1 MRTERVIQLENALN
15 LMSQSIGEIFAEIGQ
30 SMSNKLTEIANLKR
44 ALAEDNAEL
53 NEIAVVVDNFQHDL
67 GQFVMDIDKFTDNVE
82 VILEDLDNIPVAI
95 VDDDEEEVEE
105 EETED
110 FPVEDIL
117 EEDTAEEVG

>member
-1 MRTERVIQLENALN
+1 MRTERVNQLENALN

-30 SMSNKLTEIANLKR
+30 SMSNKLTEIATLKK

-53 NEIAVVVDNFQHDL
+53 NEIAVVVDNFQCDL

-82 VILEDLDNIPVAI
+82 VILDDLDNIPVAI
-95 VDDDEEEVEE
+95 VDDEEEEVEE
-105 EETED
+105 TED
-110 FPVEDIL
+110 FAVEDIL

>member
-1 MRTERVIQLENALN
+1 MRTERVNQLENALN

-30 SMSNKLTEIANLKR
+30 SMSNKLTEIATLKR

-53 NEIAVVVDNFQHDL
+53 NEIAVVVDNFQCDL

-82 VILEDLDNIPVAI
+82 VILDDLDNIPVAI
-95 VDDDEEEVEE
+95 VDDEEEEVEE
-105 EETED
+105 TED
-110 FPVEDIL
+110 FSLEDIL

>member
-1 MRTERVIQLENALN
+1 MRTERVNQLENALN

-30 SMSNKLTEIANLKR
+30 SMSNKLTEITTLKR

-53 NEIAVVVDNFQHDL
+53 SEIAVVVDNFQCDL

-82 VILEDLDNIPVAI
+82 VILDDLDNIPVAI
-95 VDDDEEEVEE
+95 VDDEEEEEVEE
-105 EETED
+105 TED
-110 FPVEDIL
+110 FSLEDIL

>member
-1 MRTERVIQLENALN
+1 MRTERVNQLENALN

-30 SMSNKLTEIANLKR
+30 SMSNKLTEIATLKR

-53 NEIAVVVDNFQHDL
+53 SEIAVVVDNFQCDL

-82 VILEDLDNIPVAI
+82 VILDDLDNIPVAI

-105 EETED
+105 TED
-110 FPVEDIL
+110 FSVEDIL

>member
-1 MRTERVIQLENALN
+1 MRTERVNQLENALN

-30 SMSNKLTEIANLKR
+30 SMSNKLTEIATLKR

-53 NEIAVVVDNFQHDL
+53 SEIAVVVDNFQCDL

-82 VILEDLDNIPVAI
+82 VILDDLDNIPVAI
-95 VDDDEEEVEE
+95 VDDEEEEVEE
-105 EETED
+105 TED
-110 FPVEDIL
+110 FSLEDIL

>member
-1 MRTERVIQLENALN
+1 MRTERVNQLENALN

-30 SMSNKLTEIANLKR
+30 SMSNKLTEIATLKK

-67 GQFVMDIDKFTDNVE
+67 GQFVIDIDRLTDNVE
-82 VILEDLDNIPVAI
+82 VILDDLDNIPVAI
-95 VDDDEEEVEE
+95 VDEEEEE

-110 FPVEDIL
+110 FSVEDIL

>member
-1 MRTERVIQLENALN
+1 MRTERVNQLENALN

-30 SMSNKLTEIANLKR
+30 SMSNKLTEIATLKR

-53 NEIAVVVDNFQHDL
+53 SEIAVVVDNFQCDL

-82 VILEDLDNIPVAI
+82 VILDDLDNIPVAI
-95 VDDDEEEVEE
+95 VDEEEEVEE
-105 EETED
+105 TED
-110 FPVEDIL
+110 FAVEDIL

>member
-1 MRTERVIQLENALN
+1 MRTERVNQLENALN

-30 SMSNKLTEIANLKR
+30 SMSNKLTEIATLKR

-53 NEIAVVVDNFQHDL
+53 SEIAVVVDNFQCDL

-82 VILEDLDNIPVAI
+82 VILDDLDNIPVAI
-95 VDDDEEEVEE
+95 VDEEEEVEE
-105 EETED
+105 TED
-110 FPVEDIL
+110 FSLEDIL

>member
-1 MRTERVIQLENALN
+1 MRTERVNQLENALN

-30 SMSNKLTEIANLKR
+30 SMSNKLTEIATLKK

-53 NEIAVVVDNFQHDL
+53 SEIAVVVDNFQCDL

-82 VILEDLDNIPVAI
+82 VILDDLDNIPVAI
-95 VDDDEEEVEE
+95 VDDEEEEVEE
-105 EETED
+105 TED
-110 FPVEDIL
+110 FSLEDIL

>member
-1 MRTERVIQLENALN
+1 MRTEKVNQLENALN

-30 SMSNKLTEIANLKR
+30 SMSNKLTEIATLKR

-53 NEIAVVVDNFQHDL
+53 SEIAVVVDNFQCDL

-82 VILEDLDNIPVAI
+82 VILDDLDNIPVAI
-95 VDDDEEEVEE
+95 VDDEEEEEVEE
-105 EETED
+105 TKD
-110 FPVEDIL
+110 FSLEDIL

>member
-30 SMSNKLTEIANLKR
+30 SMSNKLTEIATLKK
-44 ALAEDNAEL
+44 ALAEDNDEL
-53 NEIAVVVDNFQHDL
+53 NEIAVVVDNFQSDL

-82 VILEDLDNIPVAI
+82 VILDDLDNIPVAI
-95 VDDDEEEVEE
+95 VDEEEEVEE
-105 EETED
+105 TED
-110 FPVEDIL
+110 FAVEDIL